1 MDDVISLIR
10 IGLQSCLDGFK
21 VYYQKWKVTVKN
33 KKTEVMIVE
42 KRQAPGQMQRCSL
55 KRNLL
60 KSESY
65 IHIWELL

>member
-10 IGLQSCLDGFK
+10 IGLQSCLDDFK

-42 KRQAPGQMQRCSL
+42 KRQAPVKCNVVVSKGAS
-55 KRNLL
+55 
-60 KSESY
+60 
-65 IHIWELL
+65 